1 MEKDF
6 SEFIDVKEVI
16 KKVNITSAG
25 IYARIK
31 AGTFPAG
38 VKVGS
43 ARVWTE
49 AEIDEWLAQRNAHT
63 AA

>member
-1 MEKDF
+1 MEEKF
-6 SEFIDVKEVI
+6 LTLNQLTAR
-16 KKVNITSAG
+16 VNLTPAR
-25 IYARIK
+25 IYVRIK

-49 AEIDEWLAQRNAHT
+49 AEIDEWLAQRNVHT

>member
-1 MEKDF
+1 MEEKF
-6 SEFIDVKEVI
+6 LTLNQLTAR
-16 KKVNITSAG
+16 VNLTPAR

-31 AGTFPAG
+31 AGTSPAG

-49 AEIDEWLAQRNAHT
+49 AEIDEWLAQRNVHT

>member
-1 MEKDF
+1 MKEEKF
-6 SEFIDVKEVI
+6 LSIQQLTAR
-16 KKVNITSAG
+16 VNLTQSR

-49 AEIDEWLAQRNAHT
+49 AEIDEWLAHRNA
-63 AA
+63 AVA

>member
-1 MEKDF
+1 MQEEKF
-6 SEFIDVKEVI
+6 LTLNQLTAR
-16 KKVNITSAG
+16 VNLTPAR

-38 VKVGS
+38 LKVGS

-49 AEIDEWLAQRNAHT
+49 SEIDEWLAQRNAHT

>member
-1 MEKDF
+1 MEEKF
-6 SEFIDVKEVI
+6 LTLNQLTAR
-16 KKVNITSAG
+16 VNLTPAR
-25 IYARIK
+25 IYTRIK

-49 AEIDEWLAQRNAHT
+49 AEIDEWLAQRNVHT

>member
-38 VKVGS
+38 VKV
-43 ARVWTE
+43 
-49 AEIDEWLAQRNAHT
+49 
-63 AA
+63 

>member
-1 MEKDF
+1 MKEDF
-6 SEFIDVKEVI
+6 AGYIDVKEVI
-16 KKVNITSAG
+16 KKVNLTSAG

-38 VKVGS
+38 VKIGS

-49 AEIDEWLAQRNAHT
+49 SEIDEWLAHRNA
-63 AA
+63 AVA